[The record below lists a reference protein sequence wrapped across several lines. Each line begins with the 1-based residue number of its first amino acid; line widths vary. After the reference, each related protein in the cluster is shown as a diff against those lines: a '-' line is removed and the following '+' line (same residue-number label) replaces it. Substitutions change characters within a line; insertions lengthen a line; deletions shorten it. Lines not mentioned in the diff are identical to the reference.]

1 MTKQASTV
9 IKYHKSLLLS
19 DFVHE
24 GVNMKMSKGAYWEPS
39 GILKRQPKSTR
50 NCKGKRFIMTKQL
63 STAIKYHKLQFLCA
77 FGHEGVN
84 I

>member
-1 MTKQASTV
+1 
-9 IKYHKSLLLS
+9 
-19 DFVHE
+19 
-24 GVNMKMSKGAYWEPS
+24 MKMLKGAHRAHS

-50 NCKGKRFIMTKQL
+50 NCKGKSFIMTKQV